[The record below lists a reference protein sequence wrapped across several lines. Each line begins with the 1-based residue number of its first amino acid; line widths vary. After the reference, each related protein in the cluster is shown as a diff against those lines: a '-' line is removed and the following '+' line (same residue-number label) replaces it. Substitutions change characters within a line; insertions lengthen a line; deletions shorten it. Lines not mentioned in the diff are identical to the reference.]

1 MDNEKKVKQFFS
13 SNGVLF
19 YTIFV
24 ITFGVVLLI
33 GVFYIFFIR
42 QQINLE
48 LQITMIGAVIIEII
62 ALSLCF
68 ALIRIRTV
76 MRSLEKKNQLILSSN
91 IHTSELNDKM
101 RAQRHDFLNHLQ
113 VIHGLLELN
122 QHDDAKAYMRKTYEG
137 IQSVTNVLKTS
148 SPAVNAILQVK
159 KNTCIIKGI
168 NFKVLTT
175 STLSNLSF
183 DVWDLCAILGNI
195 IDNAINAVEHS
206 ENKKII
212 VFIREDLHNHII
224 KVKDSGK
231 GIPPTIIDKVFSM
244 GFSTKLEDGHGIGL
258 PTSKRTIENAHG
270 SLIFETSAKGT
281 IFTIRLP
288 KMTV

>member
-1 MDNEKKVKQFFS
+1 MDKEKKVKQFFS

-19 YTIFV
+19 YTILVFA
-24 ITFGVVLLI
+24 FGVALLGGIFYVL
-33 GVFYIFFIR
+33 FIR
-42 QQINLE
+42 KQISLE
-48 LQITMIGAVIIEII
+48 LQITLIGAVVIEII

-68 ALIRIRTV
+68 ALTRIKTV
-76 MRSLEKKNQLILSSN
+76 MRSLEKKNQLILTSN
-91 IHTSELNDKM
+91 IQTNELNDKM

-113 VIHGLLELN
+113 VIHGLLELD
-122 QHDDAKAYMRKTYEG
+122 QHDDAKDYMKKTYEG

-159 KNTCIIKGI
+159 KNTCHIKGI

-195 IDNAINAVEHS
+195 IDNAINAVDQS

-212 VFIREDLHNHII
+212 VFIREDLQNHII

-231 GIPPTIIDKVFSM
+231 GIPPTIIDKVFLM
-244 GFSTKLEDGHGIGL
+244 GFSTKRDDGHGIGL
-258 PTSKRTIENAHG
+258 PTSKQTIENANG
-270 SLIFETSAKGT
+270 SLLFETSAKGT